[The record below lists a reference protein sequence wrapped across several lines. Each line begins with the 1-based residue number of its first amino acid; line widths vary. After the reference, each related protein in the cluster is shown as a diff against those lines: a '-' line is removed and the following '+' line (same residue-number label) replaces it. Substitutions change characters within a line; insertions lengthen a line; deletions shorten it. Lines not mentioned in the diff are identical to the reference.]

1 MKKMTSNQVIDVTPI
16 EIILIIFN
24 SKWLTNHFLI
34 IQPISILKIIYHHIY
49 IIAHKHI
56 STF

>member
-34 IQPISILKIIYHHIY
+34 IQPISVLKIYHHIY

>member
-34 IQPISILKIIYHHIY
+34 IQPISVLKIIYHHIY
-49 IIAHKHI
+49 IIAHEHI